1 MRGIIV
7 VLAIIATGCAHYS
20 VTAAGHSPS
29 TAEQSRRV
37 QVLAWGALEQ
47 RVQPDNC
54 HGNGLAQVTVK
65 VTFFDAAAAVL
76 TLGFWSPVH
85 VQWSC
90 AKAQG
95 GVTR

>member
-20 VTAAGHSPS
+20 VAAAGHSAS

-37 QVLAWGALEQ
+37 SNVGWGALEQ
-47 RVQPDNC
+47 RVQSDNC
-54 HGNGLAQVTVK
+54 HGNGLAQVSVK
-65 VTFFDAAAAVL
+65 VTFFDAAAAVV
-76 TLGFWSPVH
+76 TLGFWAPVT
-85 VQWSC
+85 VQWTC